1 MNDLAVECRSRFQI
15 ERMNDD
21 DLVDLDRSLMDLERQ
36 HESGINHLECHM
48 LVEAELKKRRIPVNR
63 SSKGAGR

>member
-1 MNDLAVECRSRFQI
+1 
-15 ERMNDD
+15 MNDD